1 MAELTQEHFE
11 GYMNSFAKT
20 VKEGFDSVDEQFIA
34 VRKDSTGIRGDIT
47 GIRGDITKI
56 QATMVT
62 KDYLDEK
69 MADLRG
75 DLVVLMRKEDTKLKK
90 LIEKLR
96 ARNVLDDRDVQDI
109 VRMEPFAVVQP

>member
-11 GYMNSFAKT
+11 EYMDSFAKM
-20 VKEGFDSVDEQFIA
+20 VKGGFNSTDEQFVA
-34 VRKDSTGIRGDIT
+34 VRQDIT
-47 GIRGDITKI
+47 TIK
-56 QATMVT
+56 ATMVT
-62 KDYLDEK
+62 KNYLDEK

-96 ARNVLDDRDVQDI
+96 ARNVLSDTDVQEI
-109 VRMEPFAVVQP
+109 VRMEPFAALQP